1 MHFTTSELDQLLE
14 RNEELN
20 EEREKYNALTKEW
33 RELMSQSTDTSALSA
48 EGKIHIDRVYNL
60 VNSIIRAEH
69 QMRLSAEIAAS
80 LDKKIE
86 GSLEHRLGV
95 KVGFLLGTAAGFA
108 LSVVLRLIQ
117 SFTS

>member
-1 MHFTTSELDQLLE
+1 MHSTTSELDQLLE
-14 RNEELN
+14 KNEELK
-20 EEREKYNALTKEW
+20 EERERYYALTKEW
-33 RELMSQSTDTSALSA
+33 QDLMSQPTGKPALSA
-48 EGKIHIDRVYNL
+48 EERMYIDRVCSL

-86 GSLEHRLGV
+86 SSSGHRLGV